1 MSITPACISGQLIRS
16 CKAIIKRGVICP
28 AENKNAQFLSCFCGT
43 DCNMPTTTY
52 SSTKIR
58 LLPHID
64 FFLAFSKKYYKITES
79 LKENLL
85 AEKLRFRFGRFF
97 EANGF

>member
-1 MSITPACISGQLIRS
+1 
-16 CKAIIKRGVICP
+16 
-28 AENKNAQFLSCFCGT
+28 
-43 DCNMPTTTY
+43 MPTTTY
-52 SSTKIR
+52 SSAKIR
-58 LLPHID
+58 LPPHID